1 MAGRSARTIGNRL
14 APARF
19 IAFALLLVIGIPVA
33 ALLLDDCLV
42 GIMIGFDGAALVFLL
57 SCLPL
62 IGIGDAATIRDHA
75 RDNDANRTMLLLLS
89 GIVSVVV
96 LATIA
101 AEMGSGR
108 QTAWPIGALI
118 VATLLIAWLFSNMT
132 YALHYAHLFYRDGDG
147 GDGIDFPKT
156 KEPVYSDFIYF
167 AFTLGMTFQTSDV
180 AIADPAVRRI
190 VTLHCLAAFVFN
202 LGVLAFTINVLGG

>member
-1 MAGRSARTIGNRL
+1 MAGRPARTIGNRL

-19 IAFALLLVIGIPVA
+19 IVFALLLAAGIPAA
-33 ALLLDDCLV
+33 ALLLEDWLV
-42 GIMIGFDGAALVFLL
+42 GIMLGFDGAALVFLL

-62 IGIGDAATIRDHA
+62 VGIGDAATIRDHA
-75 RDNDANRTMLLLLS
+75 RNNDANRTMLLLLS

-101 AEMGSGR
+101 AEMAGGQ
-108 QTAWPIGALI
+108 QTPWPVGALI

-132 YALHYAHLFYRDGDG
+132 YALHYAHLFYG
-147 GDGIDFPKT
+147 GRGGGIDFPKT
-156 KEPVYSDFIYF
+156 REPVYSDFIYF

-190 VTLHCLAAFVFN
+190 ATLHCLAAFVFN